1 MNFAFPGASWFLLL
15 LPAVILLYFLRL
27 RRREVLV
34 SSTLLWS
41 KVLEDRRVNSPFQR
55 FRNNLLLLLQL
66 LVLLLLIGALS
77 QPERETVEVE
87 GRTHILIFDV
97 SASMAVEEEDGES
110 RLSLAL
116 KQAQE
121 YLAGIGTQERAVLI
135 RFAQQAQAVTP
146 VTGDHNLL
154 LKALQGLKVRPAAT
168 RLHDAMELA
177 LSIAK
182 NKDDAIAVIFSDGAF
197 AAWDGEEIP
206 LPVEFMRVGKNASN
220 SGIVALS
227 SRLDLTGPGRSQV
240 FVEVKNFSEEEATG
254 MLSILQQG
262 ELVRAAQSERIP
274 AGGRWAR
281 SFDAAL
287 REGLIEVRWEPD
299 GEDALDLDNRA
310 WLEIAPKRET
320 RLWHVGSSSFFLDD
334 ALASIPHLRVEK
346 VPLEDVQRR
355 LAGDVPPDVILWD
368 HCTPETLPE
377 GSAHLFMGALPP
389 GVWEEEPPQVEFP
402 PVISWDRTHP
412 VNRFLSFGNLDGWI
426 AEAWVLPP
434 IPAAKMLLDSRGG
447 GLIATF
453 STVGTRGIVVSFD
466 LGKSRWPLN
475 LSFPLFLFN
484 ALQYLTAAR
493 TGPDVGVRGEELLS
507 LRAVPGVQ
515 RFQIRRPDGEIVTVA
530 ADPGGN
536 LHYASTDELGAY
548 RISWKEPGS
557 DKELTRTI
565 PVNLLSPGE
574 SNIEPRETLE
584 IAGQRVA
591 GTSDAVGVSRL
602 EYWPW
607 LLALAL
613 AFLLVEWYCYHRR

>member
-182 NKDDAIAVIFSDGAF
+182 NKDDVIAVIFSDGAF

-262 ELVRAAQSERIP
+262 ELVRAAQSERIDVGHHDIDLEVAVP
-274 AGGRWAR
+274 EA
-281 SFDAAL
+281 
-287 REGLIEVRWEPD
+287 EVRVHANTQRR
-299 GEDALDLDNRA
+299 ALDRDVEVVLQVLIDTHDDRELVRWKDCQPDARAGSNIREIGKILLQGDDVARPLDTGQANQAAAQRNKPSQQKESCGRSHCV
-310 WLEIAPKRET
+310 L
-320 RLWHVGSSSFFLDD
+320 
-334 ALASIPHLRVEK
+334 
-346 VPLEDVQRR
+346 PLEQ
-355 LAGDVPPDVILWD
+355 
-368 HCTPETLPE
+368 
-377 GSAHLFMGALPP
+377 
-389 GVWEEEPPQVEFP
+389 
-402 PVISWDRTHP
+402 
-412 VNRFLSFGNLDGWI
+412 
-426 AEAWVLPP
+426 
-434 IPAAKMLLDSRGG
+434 
-447 GLIATF
+447 
-453 STVGTRGIVVSFD
+453 
-466 LGKSRWPLN
+466 
-475 LSFPLFLFN
+475 
-484 ALQYLTAAR
+484 
-493 TGPDVGVRGEELLS
+493 EL
-507 LRAVPGVQ
+507 
-515 RFQIRRPDGEIVTVA
+515 RPCV
-530 ADPGGN
+530 
-536 LHYASTDELGAY
+536 
-548 RISWKEPGS
+548 
-557 DKELTRTI
+557 
-565 PVNLLSPGE
+565 
-574 SNIEPRETLE
+574 
-584 IAGQRVA
+584 
-591 GTSDAVGVSRL
+591 
-602 EYWPW
+602 
-607 LLALAL
+607 
-613 AFLLVEWYCYHRR
+613 